1 MEIEPPELFAH
12 LTPDCHPIA
21 TKSRKYSQS
30 DRNFIRDEVQRLSE
44 LKIIE
49 PSNSPWRAQVLVVNK
64 MKRRI
69 VVNYSETINKYTQLD
84 AYPLPKIEEMVNKIA
99 QYKVFSTIDLRSAY
113 YQIPLSE
120 KDKIYNAFEAD
131 GKLWQFTR
139 MPFGVTN
146 GSAVFQRKMD
156 ALVVDHELDDTFPFV
171 GNITICGRDDDEHDE
186 NLKFFMEAAEKE
198 RLAFSEA
205 KCVFRVNTIDLLG
218 YRISH
223 NSIKPDPDR
232 LAPLLNLPVPEGPKS
247 LKRVIGMF
255 SYYVK
260 WINHFSDKIHIL
272 NNVTKF
278 LLNETQ
284 KNTFEDLKLE
294 LANAAMQ
301 PIDEN
306 IPFVVD
312 TDASDFAIS
321 ATLNQDGRPV
331 AFHSASSTSRK
342 GGSSHSRSYPSLE
355 TFFPWK
361 TFHINH

>member
-49 PSNSPWRAQVLVVNK
+49 PSNSLWTAQVLVVNK

-113 YQIPLSE
+113 YRIPLSE
-120 KDKIYNAFEAD
+120 KDKIYTAFEAD

-156 ALVVDHELDDTFPFV
+156 TLVVDHELDDTFPFV
-171 GNITICGRDDDEHDE
+171 RNITICGRDNDEHDE
-186 NLKFFMEAAEKE
+186 NLKLFMEAAEKE
-198 RLAFSEA
+198 RLAFSE
-205 KCVFRVNTIDLLG
+205 
-218 YRISH
+218 
-223 NSIKPDPDR
+223 
-232 LAPLLNLPVPEGPKS
+232 
-247 LKRVIGMF
+247 
-255 SYYVK
+255 VK
-260 WINHFSDKIHIL
+260 
-272 NNVTKF
+272 
-278 LLNETQ
+278 
-284 KNTFEDLKLE
+284 
-294 LANAAMQ
+294 
-301 PIDEN
+301 
-306 IPFVVD
+306 
-312 TDASDFAIS
+312 
-321 ATLNQDGRPV
+321 
-331 AFHSASSTSRK
+331 
-342 GGSSHSRSYPSLE
+342 
-355 TFFPWK
+355 
-361 TFHINH
+361 